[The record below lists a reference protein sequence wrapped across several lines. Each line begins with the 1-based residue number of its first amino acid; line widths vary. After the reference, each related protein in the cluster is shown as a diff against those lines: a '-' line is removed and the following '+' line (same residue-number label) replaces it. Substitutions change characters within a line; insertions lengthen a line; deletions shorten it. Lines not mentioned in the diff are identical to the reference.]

1 MLAVGKVESM
11 DALAGGVADTWA
23 LLQTLDAGEGVDSRL
38 LLLARLR
45 PLIEP
50 LLNGSDVVM
59 LTTHVLL
66 VTCLDDNG
74 ICK

>member
-1 MLAVGKVESM
+1 MLAVEKVESM

-50 LLNGSDVVM
+50 LLDGSK
-59 LTTHVLL
+59 
-66 VTCLDDNG
+66 G
-74 ICK
+74 